1 MEFVIV
7 GGHHDGK
14 VIRLKEPM
22 VIALHELSDVDA
34 IVGRNCTNEVSFIKH
49 EYAPQSFNFA
59 FCEDKQ
65 WVLVP
70 TGQTLPETLSILI
83 EGYKK
88 GE

>member
-14 VIRLKEPM
+14 VINLKEPM
-22 VIALHELSDVDA
+22 VIVLDESYGVDVS
-34 IVGRNCTNEVSFIKH
+34 VGRSCINDVSFIRH
-49 EYAPQSFNFA
+49 EYTPQSFNFA

-83 EGYKK
+83 KGYKAK
-88 GE
+88 